1 MIIKGQT
8 DYKYH
13 IKKALRKMHKVNK
26 WQYDFILEI
35 YLLFLSIKGKL
46 NFLQLGRY
54 GNHTEQRFRNQFEKS
69 FDHLS
74 FNKELVMENGSGH
87 YTIAF
92 DPSYI
97 SKSGKST
104 SGVGWYWSGVA
115 GRTKWGL
122 EIGGLA
128 IIDIGNHT
136 GFHLDAVQTPNTLES
151 GKLLEHYS
159 NLIIA
164 RKAQLQQISNYIVV
178 DAYFSKE
185 PFVSAMNN
193 NGFDVVSRLR
203 TDAHLQYLFIGKQ
216 KQGRGR
222 PRKFDGKVDYNNL
235 DMNHFTLL
243 EQSKDHKILHAKVHS
258 KSLKQ
263 LINLVIVFTKRKGK
277 WSFKL
282 YFSTNMELAPK
293 LLMDYYRSRFQIE
306 FIYRDAKQFTGLH
319 DCQARSGNKLDF
331 HFNTSL
337 TSINIAKVTHWLS
350 VPKETRPAF
359 SMADIKTMYHN
370 ELLLNRFI
378 SVFGI
383 TANKLKNNNRIR
395 ELITYGT
402 IAA

>member
-26 WQYDFILEI
+26 WQYDFILEV

-54 GNHTEQRFRNQFEKS
+54 GNHTEQRFRNQFEKA

-115 GRTKWGL
+115 GKTKWGL

-128 IIDIGNHT
+128 IIDIDNHT

-164 RKAQLQQISNYIVV
+164 RKEKLQQISNYIVV

-203 TDAHLQYLFIGKQ
+203 TDAHLQYLFMGKQ

-235 DMNHFTLL
+235 DMDHFTLM
-243 EQSKDHKILHAKVHS
+243 EQSKDHKVLHAKVHS

-282 YFSTNMELAPK
+282 YFSTNMELTPK
-293 LLMDYYRSRFQIE
+293 LLLDYYRSRFQIE

-337 TSINIAKVTHWLS
+337 TSINIAKVTHWLN
-350 VPKETRPAF
+350 VPKNTRPAF

>member
-13 IKKALRKMHKVNK
+13 IKNALSKMQKVNK
-26 WQYDFILEI
+26 WQFDFILEVF
-35 YLLFLSIKGKL
+35 LLFLSIKGKL
-46 NFLQLGRY
+46 NFLQLGRF
-54 GNHTEQRFRNQFEKS
+54 GKHTEQRFRNQFEKS
-69 FDHLS
+69 FDHLG

-104 SGVGWYWSGVA
+104 PGVGWYWSGVA

-128 IIDIGNHT
+128 IIDIDNHT
-136 GFHLDAVQTPNTLES
+136 GFHLEAVRTPNTLES

-159 NLIIA
+159 KLIIE
-164 RKAQLQQISNYIVV
+164 RKEQLQQISDFIVV

-185 PFVSAMNN
+185 PFVSAMVN

-203 TDAHLQYLFIGKQ
+203 SDAYLQYLFTGKQ

-235 DMNHFTLL
+235 DMNHFTLI

-263 LINLVIVFTKRKGK
+263 IINLVVVFTKRKSK
-277 WSFKL
+277 WSYKL
-282 YFSTNMELAPK
+282 YFSTNLELTPK
-293 LLMDYYRSRFQIE
+293 LLLDYYRSRFQIE
-306 FIYRDAKQFTGLH
+306 FIYRDAKQHTGLH

-337 TSINIAKVTHWLS
+337 TSINIAKITHWLS
-350 VPKETRPAF
+350 LPKESRPAF

>member
-13 IKKALRKMHKVNK
+13 IKTALYKMRKVNK
-26 WQYDFILEI
+26 WQFDFLLDVF
-35 YLLFLSIKGKL
+35 LLFLSIKGKL

-54 GNHTEQRFRNQFEKS
+54 GNHSEQHFRNQFEKS
-69 FDHLS
+69 FDYLS
-74 FNKELVMENGSGH
+74 FNKELIMENGSGH

-115 GRTKWGL
+115 GKTKWGL

-128 IIDIGNHT
+128 IIDIDNHT
-136 GFHLDAVQTPNTLES
+136 GFHLDAIQTPNTLES
-151 GKLLEHYS
+151 GQLLEHYAS
-159 NLIIA
+159 IIIA
-164 RKAQLQQISNYIVV
+164 RKEQLQQISSYIVA
-178 DAYFSKE
+178 DAYFSKA

-193 NGFDVVSRLR
+193 NGFEVVSRLR
-203 TDAHLQYLFIGKQ
+203 TDAHLQYLFLGEQ
-216 KQGRGR
+216 KKGRGR

-235 DMNHFTLL
+235 DLDHFTLI
-243 EQSKDHKILHAKVHS
+243 EKSDDHKILQAKVHS
-258 KSLKQ
+258 KSLKK
-263 LINLVIVFTKRKGK
+263 LINLVIVFTKRKCK

-282 YFSTNMELAPK
+282 YFSTDMELAPK
-293 LLMDYYRSRFQIE
+293 LLLEYYRSRFQIE
-306 FIYRDAKQFTGLH
+306 FIYRDAKQYTGLH
-319 DCQARSGNKLDF
+319 DCQARSEKKLNF

-337 TSINIAKVTHWLS
+337 TSINIAKVTHWLGI
-350 VPKETRPAF
+350 PKQTRPAF
-359 SMADIKTMYHN
+359 SMSDIKTMYHN

-378 SVFGI
+378 NVFGI
-383 TANKLKNNNRIR
+383 SANKLKNNNRIR

>member
-13 IKKALRKMHKVNK
+13 IKKALHKMHKVNK
-26 WQYDFILEI
+26 RQYYFILEVH
-35 YLLFLSIKGKL
+35 LLFLSIKGKL

-54 GNHTEQRFRNQFEKS
+54 GQQSEQRFRNQFEKS
-69 FDHLS
+69 FDHLC

-115 GRTKWGL
+115 GKTKWGL

-128 IIDIGNHT
+128 IIDIDNHT

-159 NLIIA
+159 NLIIS
-164 RKAQLQQISNYIVV
+164 RKEQLQQISNYIVV
-178 DAYFSKE
+178 DAYFSKK

-203 TDAHLQYLFIGKQ
+203 TDAHLQYLFTGKQ

-235 DMNHFTLL
+235 NMDHFTLI

-263 LINLVIVFTKRKGK
+263 LINLVVVFTKRKGK

-282 YFSTNMELAPK
+282 YFATNMELAPK
-293 LLMDYYRSRFQIE
+293 LLLDYYRSRFQIE

-319 DCQARSGNKLDF
+319 NCQARSGNKLDF

-350 VPKETRPAF
+350 VPKKIRPAF

-370 ELLLNRFI
+370 ELLLKRFI

-383 TANKLKNNNRIR
+383 NANKLKNKNRIR

>member
-1 MIIKGQT
+1 MIIEGQT
-8 DYKYH
+8 DCKYH
-13 IKKALRKMHKVNK
+13 IKKALYKMPKVNK
-26 WQYDFILEI
+26 WQYNFILEI
-35 YLLFLSIKGKL
+35 YLMFLSIKGKL

-54 GNHTEQRFRNQFEKS
+54 GKHTEQRFRNQFEKS
-69 FDHLS
+69 FDNLS

-128 IIDIGNHT
+128 IIDIDNHT
-136 GFHLDAVQTPNTLES
+136 GFHLDAVQTPNTLEP

-159 NLIIA
+159 SLIIA
-164 RKAQLQQISNYIVV
+164 RKEQLQQISKFIVV

-193 NGFDVVSRLR
+193 NSFDVVSRLR
-203 TDAHLQYLFIGKQ
+203 TDAYLQYPFIGKQ

-222 PRKFDGKVDYNNL
+222 PRKFNGKVDYNNL
-235 DMNHFTLL
+235 DMRYFTLI
-243 EQSKDHKILHAKVHS
+243 EQTKDHKILHAKVHS

-263 LINLVIVFTKRKGK
+263 LINLVIVFTKRKDK

-293 LLMDYYRSRFQIE
+293 LLLDYYRSRFQIE

-319 DCQARSGNKLDF
+319 DCQARSENKLNF

-337 TSINIAKVTHWLS
+337 TSINIAKVTHWLCI
-350 VPKETRPAF
+350 PKTTRPPF

-383 TANKLKNNNRIR
+383 SANKLKNNNRIR